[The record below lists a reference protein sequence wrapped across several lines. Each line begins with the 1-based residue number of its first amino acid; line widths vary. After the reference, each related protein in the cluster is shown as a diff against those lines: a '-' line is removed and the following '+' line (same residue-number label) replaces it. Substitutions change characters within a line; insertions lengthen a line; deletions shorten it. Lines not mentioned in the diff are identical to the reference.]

1 MFCVRDK
8 GKGKKN
14 SGMIGS
20 MAFYSC
26 SLARPEEVQGVPSA
40 ENQVMPRQ
48 TTKVTNMTEQR
59 AYALIIKISFKTY
72 KKALKI
78 WSMEAKDCH
87 KGMRHSVPSLL

>member
-1 MFCVRDK
+1 MRDK

-14 SGMIGS
+14 SVMIGNV
-20 MAFYSC
+20 AFYSC

-40 ENQVMPRQ
+40 ENQVTPRQ
-48 TTKVTNMTEQR
+48 TTKVTNTTEQR
-59 AYALIIKISFKTY
+59 AYALIKIFFKTY

-87 KGMRHSVPSLL
+87 KGMSHSVPSLL